1 MSIIYINKGTPNIRK
16 LDEQTIY
23 EFGSRRV
30 YYASTGKLINR
41 WVEIYLHSDLPCVNY
56 FHTYENALRHVQFM
70 RKQAIVRKIPAPDM
84 GASVST
90 GVGTSMGTGVSTG
103 VSTSVGPSMGTGV
116 GTGVG
121 TSASTGVGTS
131 MGTGMGTGVGTS
143 VGTGV
148 GTGVST
154 GMGTGVSKMRLNAP
168 VFVPGK

>member
-41 WVEIYLHSDLPCVNY
+41 WVEIYLNSDLPCVNY

-70 RKQAIVRKIPAPDM
+70 RKQAIKRNIPAPDM
-84 GASVST
+84 DTSVGTSMGT
-90 GVGTSMGTGVSTG
+90 GVSTSMGTGVSTG
-103 VSTSVGPSMGTGV
+103 VSTGVGPSVGTSMGTSMGTGV
-116 GTGVG
+116 C
-121 TSASTGVGTS
+121 TSVSTGVGTS
-131 MGTGMGTGVGTS
+131 
-143 VGTGV
+143 
-148 GTGVST
+148 
-154 GMGTGVSKMRLNAP
+154 VSKMRLNAP